1 MRALSS
7 VAAAVAA
14 ALFFGG
20 CTVHQAEVPSVAGPS
35 EFALSLTVQATPDS
49 INQDGGSQSSIKIT
63 ARGPNGQ
70 PIPGLVL
77 RLDMAVNGT
86 VADFGTLSA
95 RTVVTGSDGTATAVF
110 TAPPRNPLGLSGT
123 CSGLPGTCVDIIAT
137 PTSTDFT
144 AARPQTTTIRLVPP
158 GVILPPAD
166 TPTAR
171 FTFSPQSPAAN
182 SPVQFDASTS
192 CGGGAS
198 TTGCTPSFNEIVR
211 YDWDFGDGTRGS
223 GVTVAH
229 TYATAQTYTVTLTVT
244 NDRQLS
250 ASVTQQVTVGA
261 GAAPTT
267 AAFVFSPTQP
277 LVGDVVF
284 FDASQSEAAPGHTL
298 VQFNWQ
304 FGDGTTASG
313 RTTTH
318 AFTKAG
324 TYNVTLTVVD
334 EAGQSKVATN
344 AVPVK

>member
-1 MRALSS
+1 
-7 VAAAVAA
+7 
-14 ALFFGG
+14 
-20 CTVHQAEVPSVAGPS
+20 
-35 EFALSLTVQATPDS
+35 
-49 INQDGGSQSSIKIT
+49 
-63 ARGPNGQ
+63 
-70 PIPGLVL
+70 
-77 RLDMAVNGT
+77 
-86 VADFGTLSA
+86 
-95 RTVVTGSDGTATAVF
+95 VF

-123 CSGLPGTCVDIIAT
+123 CAGVPGTCVEIIAT
-137 PTSTDFT
+137 PTSSDFAT
-144 AARPQTTTIRLVPP
+144 VQPQAATIRLVPP

-171 FTFSPQSPAAN
+171 FTFSPATPQAN
-182 SPVQFDASTS
+182 SPVQFDASSS
-192 CGGGAS
+192 CPGSANA
-198 TTGCTPSFNEIVR
+198 TTGACQPSFNEIVR
-211 YDWDFGDGTRGS
+211 YDWDFGDGTRGN
-223 GVTVAH
+223 GVTASH
-229 TYATAQTYTVTLTVT
+229 TYTTAQTYTVTLTVT

-277 LVGDVVF
+277 FVNDVVF

-313 RTTTH
+313 RTTSH
-318 AFTKAG
+318 AYTAAG

-344 AVPVK
+344 PVPVK